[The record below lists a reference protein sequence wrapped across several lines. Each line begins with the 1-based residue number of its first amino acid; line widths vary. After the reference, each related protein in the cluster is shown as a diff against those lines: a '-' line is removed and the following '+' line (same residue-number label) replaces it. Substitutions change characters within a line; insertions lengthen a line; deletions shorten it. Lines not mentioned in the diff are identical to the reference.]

1 MIPYHLRLRNFMSYG
16 DEPVELDLTGVHL
29 ACLSGGNGNGKSAL
43 LDAITWA
50 LWGRSRAKREDD
62 LVRLGATEMEVELG
76 FACGGGQYRL
86 LRKRTLRRS
95 GGTAALE
102 LQALGEGGYSS
113 ITGGTINETQARVHD
128 ILKLGYETFINSA
141 FLLQGRADEFT
152 VKPPSQRKAV
162 LAEILGLEEY
172 ERLSQRAR
180 DLAREGNGKVTGLR
194 ERVATVEA
202 DLAQRPRLHAE
213 LVGLEDRRADA
224 AAAVRAA
231 ERALWEAQAERQS
244 LEGERKALK
253 EAQGALAER
262 DREIDTL
269 CKRRD
274 AALLKV
280 QDADRLLVNE
290 QRIVAEA
297 AELRRLR
304 AELAD
309 MVVRA
314 GQARE
319 LERPVTRLESEIEAE
334 AAHLRSEIKAAL
346 TDAQRSARAA
356 ATVPL
361 LQRQVEEYSGAEAR
375 VPAVETERAARVDK
389 EQALRAE
396 VATLRAANTHLDAE
410 MKPLRERIKLL
421 KEPGAACP
429 VCGKAMDETERQ
441 RIHDRYIADGVEKRD
456 TLKRNETRVAEITA
470 RLDELVREV
479 ARLDATLA
487 ALRKNTYELGMARER
502 LTAADEAATVER
514 EARARADVA
523 QRSLDDGDYAHQARA
538 RLVDAQARVRAI
550 GYDAGRYQALQ
561 KRVETLETTQ
571 SAEAELATAR
581 ERRANAL
588 SEIAAVEADLARRQ
602 GEQVERLA
610 AVAALRAVLAGLP
623 EVEARLAA
631 CSQALDDRRRAEKS
645 LNDRV
650 TGLSVRLQQ
659 LDEQEEQLRGKR
671 AALAAAEQEADAYA
685 ELGRLFGKAGIQAM
699 LIDNALPELE
709 QGANRIL
716 ARMSDSGMQVQFA
729 TQTQGSKGDLLE
741 TLDIKIADARGT
753 RPYEMF
759 SGGEAFRVNFA
770 IRIALSQLLA
780 ERAGTQL
787 RMLVVDEGFGTQD
800 SQGRE
805 QLVEAIN
812 SISAD
817 FERIIVVTHIDELKD
832 MFPTRID
839 VVKGLDG
846 SQVTVTAA

>member
-16 DEPVELDLTGVHL
+16 DEPVELDFSGVHL
-29 ACLSGGNGNGKSAL
+29 ACLCGGNGNGKSAL
-43 LDAITWA
+43 LDAMTWA

-62 LVRLGATEMEVELG
+62 LVRLGATEMEVELQ
-76 FACGGGQYRL
+76 FACGGGQYRV

-113 ITGGTINETQARVHD
+113 ITGGTIAETQARVYD

-172 ERLSQRAR
+172 ERLSERAR
-180 DLAREGNGKVTGLR
+180 ERARAGNNMVTRLR

-202 DLAQRPRLHAE
+202 DLAQRTRLNAE
-213 LVGLEDRRADA
+213 RVMLEDQRTDA
-224 AAAVRAA
+224 AEAVRVAD
-231 ERALWEAQAERQS
+231 RALWEARAERER

-253 EAQGALAER
+253 EAQGAVEAL
-262 DREIDTL
+262 DREVETL

-274 AALLKV
+274 DAARVASDADALLR
-280 QDADRLLVNE
+280 DE
-290 QRIVAEA
+290 QRITADAEQSRRVRA
-297 AELRRLR
+297 QLAEMG
-304 AELAD
+304 A
-309 MVVRA
+309 RA
-314 GQARE
+314 GQAME
-319 LERPVTRLESEIEAE
+319 LERVVTRVRGEIEAE
-334 AAHLRSEIKAAL
+334 AARLRGEIKAAL
-346 TDAQRSARAA
+346 DEAQRHARAA
-356 ATVPL
+356 AAVPTL
-361 LQRQVEEYSGAEAR
+361 RRKVEEHGGAEAR
-375 VPAVETERAARVDK
+375 VPGMEAERAALAAE
-389 EQALRAE
+389 EQALRVEA
-396 VATLRAANTHLDAE
+396 AALHAANTHLDAE
-410 MKPLRERIKLL
+410 MKPLRDRIKLL

-429 VCGKAMDETERQ
+429 VCGKAMDEAERR
-441 RIHDRYIADGVEKRD
+441 RIYDGYIADGVEKRD
-456 TLKRNETRVAEITA
+456 AVKRNERRSVDLQA
-470 RLDELVREV
+470 RLEELGRR
-479 ARLDATLA
+479 ATRLETTLT
-487 ALRKNTYELGMARER
+487 ALRKDIYELGVARQR
-502 LTAADEAATVER
+502 LEAGEEAAVAER
-514 EARARADVA
+514 EARARADSA
-523 QRSLDDGDYAHQARA
+523 QRLLDDEDYAHQARV
-538 RLVDAQARVRAI
+538 RLVAARAAVRET
-550 GYDAGRYQALQ
+550 GYDAGRHVALQ
-561 KRVETLETTQ
+561 GQARALEGME
-571 SAEAELATAR
+571 SAEAGLATAR
-581 ERRANAL
+581 ERRANARA
-588 SEIAAVEADLARRQ
+588 SIVAVEADLARRQ
-602 GEQVERLA
+602 AERVERLA
-610 AVAALRAVLAGLP
+610 AVAALRMALAGLP

-631 CSQALDDRRRAEKS
+631 CEQALADCRRAEKS

-650 TGLSVRLQQ
+650 AGLSMRLQH
-659 LDEQEEQLRGKR
+659 LDEQEERLGSAR
-671 AALAAAEQEADAYA
+671 AELAAAEQEADAYA

-780 ERAGTQL
+780 ERAGAQL

-839 VVKGLDG
+839 VIKGLDG

>member
-1 MIPYHLRLRNFMSYG
+1 MVPHLIRLRNFMSYG

-62 LVRLGATEMEVELG
+62 LVRLGATEMEVELR
-76 FACGGGQYRL
+76 FACGGGQYRV

-102 LQALGEGGYSS
+102 LQALGEESYSS
-113 ITGGTINETQARVHD
+113 ITGGTIHETQARVYD

-172 ERLSQRAR
+172 ERLSDRAR
-180 DLAREGNGKVTGLR
+180 ERAREGNNTATRLR
-194 ERVATVEA
+194 ERVATVES
-202 DLAQRPRLHAE
+202 DLAQRARLNAE
-213 LVGLEDRRADA
+213 RVMLEDQRTDA
-224 AAAVRAA
+224 AEAVRAA
-231 ERALWEAQAERQS
+231 ERALREAQAERQS

-253 EAQGALAER
+253 EAQGAVEAL
-262 DREIDTL
+262 DREIETL

-274 AALLKV
+274 DAARVARDADALL
-280 QDADRLLVNE
+280 QDE
-290 QRIVAEA
+290 QRITAGAEQSRRVRA
-297 AELRRLR
+297 QLAEMG
-304 AELAD
+304 A
-309 MVVRA
+309 RA
-314 GQARE
+314 GQAME
-319 LERPVTRLESEIEAE
+319 LERAVERVKGEIEAE
-334 AAHLRSEIKAAL
+334 AARLRGEIKAAL
-346 TDAQRSARAA
+346 DEAQRHARAVA
-356 ATVPL
+356 AVPAL
-361 LQRQVEEYSGAEAR
+361 RRKVEDYGGAEAR
-375 VPAVETERAARVDK
+375 VPGVEAERAALVAE
-389 EQALRAE
+389 EQIVRAE
-396 VATLRAANTHLDAE
+396 VAAVQAASAHLDAE

-429 VCGKAMDETERQ
+429 VCGKAMDEAERR
-441 RIHDRYIADGVEKRD
+441 RIYDAYIADGVEKRD
-456 TLKRNETRVAEITA
+456 TVKRNEARVAALAA
-470 RLDELVREV
+470 RLAEFSSQT
-479 ARLDATLA
+479 AGLDATLA
-487 ALRKNTYELGMARER
+487 TLRKNIYELGVARQR
-502 LTAADEAATVER
+502 LEAGEEAAVAER
-514 EARARADVA
+514 EARARADGA
-523 QRSLDDGDYAHQARA
+523 RRALDDEDYAHQARV
-538 RLVDAQARVRAI
+538 RLVAARAAVRAT
-550 GYDAGRYQALQ
+550 GYDAGRHVALQ
-561 KRVETLETTQ
+561 GQAKSLEAME
-571 SAEAELATAR
+571 SAEAGLATAR
-581 ERRANAL
+581 ERRVNARAA
-588 SEIAAVEADLARRQ
+588 IDAVEADLARRQ
-602 GEQVERLA
+602 RERAERLA
-610 AVAALRAVLAGLP
+610 TVATLRAALAGLP
-623 EVEARLAA
+623 EVEARLSA
-631 CSQALDDRRRAEKS
+631 CEQALDERRGQEKS

-650 TGLSVRLQQ
+650 AGLSMRLQQ
-659 LDEQEEQLRGKR
+659 LDEQEEGLRGKR
-671 AALAAAEQEADAYA
+671 AELAAAEQEADAYA

-741 TLDIKIADARGT
+741 TLDIRIADARGT

-787 RMLVVDEGFGTQD
+787 RMLMIDEGFGTQD

-839 VVKGLDG
+839 VIKGLDG

>member
-43 LDAITWA
+43 LDAITWV

-62 LVRLGATEMEVELG
+62 LVRLGATEMEVELR
-76 FACGGGQYRL
+76 FACGGGQYRV

-180 DLAREGNGKVTGLR
+180 NLAREGNGRVTALR
-194 ERVATVEA
+194 ERVGAVE
-202 DLAQRPRLHAE
+202 DELAQRPRLHAE

-253 EAQGALAER
+253 EAQGAVEALDQEMK
-262 DREIDTL
+262 TL

-274 AALLKV
+274 DAARVARDADALL
-280 QDADRLLVNE
+280 QDE
-290 QRIVAEA
+290 QRITAGAEQSRQVRA
-297 AELRRLR
+297 QLAEMG
-304 AELAD
+304 A
-309 MVVRA
+309 RA
-314 GQARE
+314 GQAME
-319 LERPVTRLESEIEAE
+319 LERVVTRVQGEIEAE
-334 AAHLRSEIKAAL
+334 AARLRGEIKAAL
-346 TDAQRSARAA
+346 DEAQRHTRAA
-356 ATVPL
+356 AAVPAL
-361 LQRQVEEYSGAEAR
+361 RRKVEDNGGAEAR
-375 VPAVETERAARVDK
+375 VPVAEAERAALAAE
-389 EQALRAE
+389 EQTLRAE
-396 VATLRAANTHLDAE
+396 AAALHAANAHLDAE
-410 MKPLRERIKLL
+410 MKPLRDRIKLL

-429 VCGKAMDETERQ
+429 VCGKAMDEAERR
-441 RIHDRYIADGVEKRD
+441 RIHDGYIADGVEKRD
-456 TLKRNETRVAEITA
+456 RVKRNEVRSGELQA
-470 RLDELVREV
+470 RLDEVSSR
-479 ARLDATLA
+479 ATRLETTLA
-487 ALRKNTYELGMARER
+487 ALRKDIYELGVARQRLEAGEEAVVAER
-502 LTAADEAATVER
+502 D
-514 EARARADVA
+514 ARARADGA
-523 QRSLDDGDYAHQARA
+523 QRLLDDEDYAHQARA
-538 RLVDAQARVRAI
+538 RLVAARAAVRET
-550 GYDAGRYQALQ
+550 GYDAGRHVALQ
-561 KRVETLETTQ
+561 GQAKSLEAME
-571 SAEAELATAR
+571 SAEAGLATAR
-581 ERRANAL
+581 ERRVNARAA
-588 SEIAAVEADLARRQ
+588 IAAVEADLERRQ

-610 AVAALRAVLAGLP
+610 AVAALRAALAGLP
-623 EVEARLAA
+623 EVEARLSS
-631 CSQALDDRRRAEKS
+631 CEQALADRRRDEKL
-645 LNDRV
+645 LNDQV
-650 TGLSVRLQQ
+650 TGLSVRLQH
-659 LDEQEEQLRGKR
+659 LDEQEERLRGKR
-671 AALAAAEQEADAYA
+671 AELASAEQEADAYA

-741 TLDIKIADARGT
+741 TLDIRIADARGT